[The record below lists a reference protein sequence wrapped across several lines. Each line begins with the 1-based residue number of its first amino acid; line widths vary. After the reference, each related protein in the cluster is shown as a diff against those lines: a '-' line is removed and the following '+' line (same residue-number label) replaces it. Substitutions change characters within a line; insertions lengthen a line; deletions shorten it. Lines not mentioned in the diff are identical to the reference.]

1 MGGEKMLTG
10 AEIIIECLK
19 EQGVDTVFGYPGG
32 TVLSVYDAL
41 YRNKDSIRHI
51 LTSHE
56 QGAAHAADG
65 YARATG
71 KTGVCLVTSGPG
83 ATNIV
88 TGIATAYMDS
98 TPLVAIT
105 INVPLDHLG
114 KDSFQEVDIA
124 GITMPITK
132 YNFIVKDIN
141 KLADTIRRAFDIA
154 SSGRKG
160 PVLID
165 ITRDVT
171 NAAAVMGEAENKQN
185 IPKKKE
191 YFDRKIIEKEVGE
204 AVKLMK
210 KAKRPVLLAG
220 GGCVHSRAQKELIA
234 LEEKYNMPVVD
245 TLMGKGAFP
254 GSRAE
259 YLGMVG
265 IHGTAAANYAVAH
278 ADLLLAVGCRF
289 SDRVAVKL
297 EECVQNA
304 VIIQIDIDK
313 AELNKNFR
321 VDVGINSD
329 AKAALSLL
337 EKKLPQKSFNNWT
350 DEVLRV
356 RMASEDIS
364 GFMNNR
370 ENDLIREQK
379 NSNLKTEIIT
389 GQNDRSWGEDKK
401 SGQNNHEIVIN
412 SGEKSSERENST
424 ITGQD
429 SSGEQNIMNGPEI
442 VRHIYKVTE
451 GRAIITTEVGQ
462 NQMLA
467 ATYYSYSTEGQL
479 ITSGGLGTMGFGLG
493 AAIGAGLGR
502 PDKKV
507 VNIAGDGCFR
517 MNMNELMTAVR
528 YGVPVV
534 EVIIDNN
541 SLGMVHQMQ
550 AQSFDGRYSE
560 TEFFD
565 SPDFAGIAVAM
576 GAMAKEPLNY
586 DELDKALKEALDE
599 KEAPTVIICRVSK
612 NETV

>member
-171 NAAAVMGEAENKQN
+171 NAVAVMGEAENKQN

-210 KAKRPVLLAG
+210 KAKRPVILAG

-234 LEEKYNMPVVD
+234 LAEKYNMPVVD

-329 AKAALSLL
+329 AKAALSIL
-337 EKKLPQKSFNNWT
+337 EKKLPQKSFNTWT
-350 DEVLRV
+350 EEVLRV

-370 ENDLIREQK
+370 GNDSIREQK

-389 GQNDRSWGEDKK
+389 GQ
-401 SGQNNHEIVIN
+401 
-412 SGEKSSERENST
+412 
-424 ITGQD
+424 D
-429 SSGEQNIMNGPEI
+429 SNGEQNIMNGPEI

-576 GAMAKEPLNY
+576 GAVAKEPLNY
-586 DELDKALKEALDE
+586 DELDKALKEALNE

>member
-171 NAAAVMGEAENKQN
+171 NAVAVMGEAENKQN

-234 LEEKYNMPVVD
+234 LAEKYNMPVVD

-265 IHGTAAANYAVAH
+265 IHGTVAANYAVAH

-329 AKAALSLL
+329 AKAALSIL

-370 ENDLIREQK
+370 GNDLIREQK

-389 GQNDRSWGEDKK
+389 GQ
-401 SGQNNHEIVIN
+401 
-412 SGEKSSERENST
+412 
-424 ITGQD
+424 D
-429 SSGEQNIMNGPEI
+429 SNGEQNIMNGPEI

-586 DELDKALKEALDE
+586 DELDKALKEALNE

>member
-171 NAAAVMGEAENKQN
+171 NAVAVMGEVENKQN

-329 AKAALSLL
+329 AKAALSIL

-370 ENDLIREQK
+370 GNDLIREQK
-379 NSNLKTEIIT
+379 NSNLKTEI
-389 GQNDRSWGEDKK
+389 
-401 SGQNNHEIVIN
+401 
-412 SGEKSSERENST
+412 

-586 DELDKALKEALDE
+586 DELDKALKEALNE

>member
-171 NAAAVMGEAENKQN
+171 NAVAVMGEVENKQN

-329 AKAALSLL
+329 AKAALSIL

-370 ENDLIREQK
+370 GNDLIREQK
-379 NSNLKTEIIT
+379 NSNLKTEI
-389 GQNDRSWGEDKK
+389 
-401 SGQNNHEIVIN
+401 
-412 SGEKSSERENST
+412 

-576 GAMAKEPLNY
+576 GAVAKEPLNY
-586 DELDKALKEALDE
+586 DELDKALKEALNE